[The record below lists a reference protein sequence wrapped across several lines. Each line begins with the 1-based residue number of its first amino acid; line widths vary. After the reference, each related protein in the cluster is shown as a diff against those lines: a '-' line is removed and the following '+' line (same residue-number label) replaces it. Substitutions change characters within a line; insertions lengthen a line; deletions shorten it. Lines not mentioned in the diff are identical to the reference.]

1 MSSHALPI
9 VAIVGR
15 PNVGKSTL
23 FNRYTG
29 ANRALVEDTPGVTRD
44 SIAEEVDLDS
54 RRILLVDTAGLD
66 TDAES
71 ALATAV
77 QAQAQAAI
85 EQAEAI
91 LFVVDGKSGLL
102 PEDETI
108 ANTLRR
114 SSKPIALVVNKIDLP
129 KHYERVHE
137 FHRLGF
143 KKIFAVSGT
152 HGTGAFEALEA
163 LIDDL
168 PQACEEPTIEDG
180 ALRIAI
186 VGRPN
191 VGKSSLVNRL
201 VGAERVVVSD
211 EPGTT
216 RDSVDIRI
224 ERDGESFVLVDT
236 AGIRRS
242 AKRTALVEHGS
253 ALMTL
258 RAIERADVVLIVI
271 DGAEGFSEQDARVA
285 GLVRDRG
292 RAAAI
297 LVNKNDLLTKKDLG
311 EADYLRGGIERGLRF
326 MADTPMLF
334 ISAKTGARV
343 EKIFALVKKLNQ
355 NTHVEI
361 STARL
366 NRWLEKATHQ
376 HEPSLGQAGIHKRPI
391 KFFYATQATTNPPT
405 FILFCTDP
413 AAVKENYRR
422 YLENRLREEFD
433 LHGIPIR
440 LRLRARTQTKKR
452 ARTDGDDKF

>member
-1 MSSHALPI
+1 MSSRALPI

-44 SIAEEVDLDS
+44 TIAEEVELGS
-54 RRILLVDTAGLD
+54 RRVLLVDTAGLD
-66 TDAES
+66 PDPDS

-77 QAQAQAAI
+77 QAQAQTAI
-85 EQAEAI
+85 EQADAI
-91 LFVVDGKSGLL
+91 LFIVDGKAGLL
-102 PEDETI
+102 PDDEMI

-114 SSKPIALVVNKIDLP
+114 SSKPIALAVNKIDLP
-129 KHYERVHE
+129 KHQERVHE
-137 FHRLGF
+137 FYRLGF

-152 HGTGAFEALEA
+152 HGTGAFEALET
-163 LIDDL
+163 LVDEL
-168 PQACEEPTIEDG
+168 PAHESETESG
-180 ALRIAI
+180 EAGTLRVAI

-201 VGAERVVVSD
+201 VGAERVVVAD

-258 RAIERADVVLIVI
+258 RAIERANVVLIVI
-271 DGAEGFSEQDARVA
+271 DGAEGLSEQDARVA

-297 LVNKNDLLTKKDLG
+297 LVNKNDLLTKKDAG
-311 EADYLRGGIERGLRF
+311 EADYLRDGIERGLRF
-326 MADTPMLF
+326 MADTPLLF

-343 EKIFALVKKLNQ
+343 EKIFALVKKLHQ
-355 NTHVEI
+355 STTVEI
-361 STARL
+361 STAKL
-366 NRWLEKATHQ
+366 NRWLEAATHK
-376 HEPSLGQAGIHKRPI
+376 HEPAMGQSGVRKRPI

-413 AAVKENYRR
+413 EAVKENYRR
-422 YLENRLREEFD
+422 YLENSLREAFD
-433 LHGIPIR
+433 LHGTPIR
-440 LRLRARTQTKKR
+440 LRLRARTKTKR
-452 ARTDGDDKF
+452 GHDTEDED